1 MLPCRSVSKADQQ
14 KDGVLLRKGV
24 LVLIKDSIK
33 NRANWRVGCMVDS
46 IVGKD
51 IVTRGY
57 KI

>member
-1 MLPCRSVSKADQQ
+1 MPCRSVSKADQQ

-51 IVTRGY
+51 RVPRGY